1 MNSTFKKTALLAAT
15 LFAGGQLMAQSTDT
29 TTYTKDYVQPFSDGS
44 AFRNWSIGLNG
55 GMLSP
60 WTPFRGKQDFVTPN
74 EQWGYGG
81 YIKYQILPALGF
93 QADFLKGHLQGT
105 TPQQPSNLVRYRTD
119 IKYAVDLS
127 ANITLANINWRH
139 NQGLIQ
145 PYLTVGGGSIAYAP
159 KLSTNDGRRVQYNSD
174 GRNINQ
180 FYIPVGA
187 GLKIGLSRGIN
198 LDLGYQV
205 NFMDGDNID
214 GYTYGGRN
222 DQFSYAHAGLEFAL
236 GKSSKPQLANH
247 NPVSSMRTEYLSKTN
262 ALSNELAQ
270 QRMMN
275 EQLRNDLNTTNANLA
290 RLTTDTDGDGV
301 FDLNDKCPNT
311 PTGVKVDGSGCPLP
325 TPVTKVYVTEE
336 DKRVVREAIQNLEF
350 DFGKATIKERSLSS
364 LDRVA
369 DILTSK
375 NFSLKLSGH
384 TDNVGSAEGNLKL
397 SKERAESVKQ
407 YLVSKGA
414 NPSRIEATGYGK
426 TQPIAS
432 NATEAGRQKN
442 RRVEF
447 TLY

>member
-1 MNSTFKKTALLAAT
+1 
-15 LFAGGQLMAQSTDT
+15 
-29 TTYTKDYVQPFSDGS
+29 
-44 AFRNWSIGLNG
+44 
-55 GMLSP
+55 
-60 WTPFRGKQDFVTPN
+60 
-74 EQWGYGG
+74 
-81 YIKYQILPALGF
+81 
-93 QADFLKGHLQGT
+93 
-105 TPQQPSNLVRYRTD
+105 
-119 IKYAVDLS
+119 
-127 ANITLANINWRH
+127 
-139 NQGLIQ
+139 
-145 PYLTVGGGSIAYAP
+145 
-159 KLSTNDGRRVQYNSD
+159 
-174 GRNINQ
+174 
-180 FYIPVGA
+180 
-187 GLKIGLSRGIN
+187 
-198 LDLGYQV
+198 
-205 NFMDGDNID
+205 
-214 GYTYGGRN
+214 
-222 DQFSYAHAGLEFAL
+222 
-236 GKSSKPQLANH
+236 
-247 NPVSSMRTEYLSKTN
+247 MRTEYLSKTN